1 MNKDNAKEFLP
12 LVQALADGKT
22 IQFNDEGEWVDVEGL
37 YTDLCEPDAY
47 RIKPTPRKFEIW
59 KNKNTGELRV
69 TNFFCDLDDN
79 PQWEH
84 ITVMEVLK

>member
-12 LVQALADGKT
+12 LVQALIDGETLQYKR
-22 IQFNDEGEWVDVEGL
+22 DSWVDAEELDTIYHVPYE
-37 YTDLCEPDAY
+37 Y
-47 RIKPTPRKFEIW
+47 RIKPAARKFEIW

-69 TNFFCDLDDN
+69 TNFLCDFDDN
-79 PQWEH
+79 TQWEH